1 MNELEQFQY
10 EYEELKHDWE
20 EMAKEN
26 STLKYLR
33 DLCDRQQK
41 VLDIL
46 RESPF
51 ILEVLFSQNVDENF
65 TKKYMFGTIT
75 DEDRAIV
82 EKWIVK

>member
-1 MNELEQFQY
+1 MNDY
-10 EYEELKHDWE
+10 DYEELKHDYE
-20 EMAKEN
+20 ELVKEN
-26 STLKYLR
+26 GTLKYFC

-51 ILEVLFSQNVDENF
+51 ILEVLFSQNVDEEF
-65 TKKYMFGTIT
+65 SKKYMWGTIS
-75 DEDRAIV
+75 DDDRAIV

>member
-1 MNELEQFQY
+1 MNELEQLQY

-20 EMAKEN
+20 EVVKEN
-26 STLKYLR
+26 GTLKYLR

-46 RESPF
+46 RKSPF
-51 ILEVLFSQNVDENF
+51 ILEVLFSQNVDEEYN
-65 TKKYMFGTIT
+65 KKYMWGTIT